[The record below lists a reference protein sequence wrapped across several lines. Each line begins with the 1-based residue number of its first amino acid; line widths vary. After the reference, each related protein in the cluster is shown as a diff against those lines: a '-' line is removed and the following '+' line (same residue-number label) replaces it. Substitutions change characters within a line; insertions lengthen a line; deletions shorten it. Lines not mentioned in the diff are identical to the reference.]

1 MTDPSA
7 FVPKATDVPVASLI
21 VPRLTGGLPHGDE
34 RVQAAF
40 AKLGKTRA
48 PRPTPIVINI
58 RDVIRRVAPR
68 PDVGKT
74 QSTFLRVLLNAVH
87 WRLKVASPAAMN
99 GRRRLE
105 NIA

>member
-7 FVPKATDVPVASLI
+7 FVPKATDVPVASSI

-34 RVQAAF
+34 RVQAAS

-48 PRPTPIVINI
+48 PKPTPIDVKMH
-58 RDVIRRVAPR
+58 DVIRRVAPR

-87 WRLKVASPAAMN
+87 GV
-99 GRRRLE
+99 LE
-105 NIA
+105 NRPPGRNEWPFQGRKYA